1 MSQLNGLVSKMKI
14 EGLIYTVFE
23 YLSIELFSLHLTSKD
38 DKKNFDKY
46 VEILSKKEDIIIQL
60 VQLRNI
66 DFSFTL
72 IKLMIRRKLPDL
84 KEKINHICTSI
95 SSDSVTALHLLTCVK
110 KSGKEF
116 QLIKYLL
123 ENGAD
128 PNIKNNMGQTAL
140 HYAIKIY
147 TMDREYILNL
157 VKLLVEYST
166 DVNLIDNRHLNA
178 LNYATGKEYFELVKY
193 LVPLT
198 KNLNNLI
205 DCDESGMKPHLEVI
219 IKYNVNNQITNFIN
233 NEMLKRL

>member
-1 MSQLNGLVSKMKI
+1 FMSQLNGLVSKMKI

-46 VEILSKKEDIIIQL
+46 VEILSKKEDIIIHL
-60 VQLRNI
+60 VELKNI
-66 DFSFTL
+66 DLSFPL
-72 IKLMIRRKLPDL
+72 IKLMIRRKLPDF
-84 KEKINHICTSI
+84 KINHICTSI

-116 QLIKYLL
+116 QLIKCLL

-140 HYAIKIY
+140 HYAIEIY
-147 TMDREYILNL
+147 TLDREYILNL
-157 VKLLVEYST
+157 VKLLVEYKA

-205 DCDESGMKPHLEVI
+205 ECGSGMKPHLEVM

-233 NEMLKRL
+233 NEMLTRL

>member
-46 VEILSKKEDIIIQL
+46 VEILSKKEDIIIHL
-60 VQLRNI
+60 VELKNI
-66 DFSFTL
+66 DFSFPL
-72 IKLMIRRKLPDL
+72 IKLMIRRKLPDF
-84 KEKINHICTSI
+84 KINHICTSI
-95 SSDSVTALHLLTCVK
+95 SSHSVTALHLLTCVK

-140 HYAIKIY
+140 HYAIEIY
-147 TMDREYILNL
+147 TLDEEYILNL
-157 VKLLVEYST
+157 VKLLVEYKA

-198 KNLNNLI
+198 RNLNNLI
-205 DCDESGMKPHLEVI
+205 DCDKSGMKPHLKVM
-219 IKYNVNNQITNFIN
+219 IKYNVDYRIINFIY
-233 NEMLKRL
+233 NEMLIRL